1 MADQTRGVAERDV
14 LPTILTLL
22 TKQQRIIEHTSRL
35 VESRVA
41 DVGHFREQSERLAI
55 LTQKLDSLE
64 KLAADFDK
72 KRLDCIQNV
81 AEQFRLLEEKRE
93 QNKDRIGLVE
103 KQLAD
108 RVHEIELALLNRTE
122 DDRKELEGM
131 ISNVC
136 VDVASVAAK
145 YGGVVAVLVS
155 LLVGLIQWALGHAH
169 SSPGKVKSILPP

>member
-1 MADQTRGVAERDV
+1 MADQIRGAAERDI

-22 TKQQRIIEHTSRL
+22 TKQQRITEHTSRL
-35 VESRVA
+35 VENMVA
-41 DVGHFREQSERLAI
+41 DVSRFREQSERLAI
-55 LTQKLDSLE
+55 MTQKLDSLE

-108 RVHEIELALLNRTE
+108 RIHEIELASLNRTE
-122 DDRKELEGM
+122 DDRKELEAM
-131 ISNVC
+131 ISNVR
-136 VDVASVAAK
+136 VNVATVAAK
-145 YGGVVAVLVS
+145 YGGVVAILVS

-169 SSPGKVKSILPP
+169 TPPQVK